1 MNTHLELL
9 FEKYNIS
16 AKNRH
21 EITQIYNLLSDNKKQ
36 NLINNFD
43 KLSFNIDKIEES
55 INLEKEILIGWA
67 VERIRNS
74 ILEKRKEKINL
85 KIEKEMNILKGNI

>member
-9 FEKYNIS
+9 FEKYDIS

-21 EITQIYNLLSDNKKQ
+21 EISQIYNLLSDDKKQ
-36 NLINNFD
+36 NVINNFER
-43 KLSFNIDKIEES
+43 LSINIDKIEWS

-67 VERIRNS
+67 VERIRNT
-74 ILEKRKEKINL
+74 ILENRKEKINL
-85 KIEKEMNILKGNI
+85 KIEKEMSILKGNI